1 MIRLASNDD
10 SIAEVVEKMATK
22 TIYAASGVAAVG
34 GFTMDEWGVFFGCVG
49 VIIGIATFAFNA
61 WFKMKYLKP
70 EKRGKSK
77 ISERRKKPRGDDAIS

>member
-34 GFTMDEWGVFFGCVG
+34 GFTMDEWGVVFGCVG
-49 VIIGIATFAFNA
+49 VVIGIATFAFNA
-61 WFKMKYLKP
+61 WFKMIYLKP